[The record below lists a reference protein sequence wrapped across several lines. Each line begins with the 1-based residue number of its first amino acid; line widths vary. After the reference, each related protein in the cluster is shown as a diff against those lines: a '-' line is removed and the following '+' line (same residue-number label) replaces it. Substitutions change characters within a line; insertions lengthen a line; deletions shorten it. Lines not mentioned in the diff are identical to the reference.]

1 MRKLAFGAVCVLFMQ
16 LFGLPFLTTG
26 HMGIEA
32 AHAQYFKGEPFQAYP
47 RPMDAPFASWQE
59 ADGATTSL
67 LRYKGDVLL
76 VNFWATWCGPCKA
89 IAPVI
94 DEIAGEYNGKVK
106 VGKVDVDQ
114 NQDTAMK
121 FGVRSI
127 PTLLIMK
134 DGKVVNQIVGAV
146 PKGNITTMLDEII

>member
-1 MRKLAFGAVCVLFMQ
+1 MRCHKLLGLFLLIIGGLMSENVHKFTDQNFDSDVSKSNIPVL
-16 LFGLPFLTTG
+16 
-26 HMGIEA
+26 I
-32 AHAQYFKGEPFQAYP
+32 
-47 RPMDAPFASWQE
+47 D
-59 ADGATTSL
+59 
-67 LRYKGDVLL
+67 
-76 VNFWATWCGPCKA
+76 FWASWCGPCKA

-121 FGVRSI
+121 YGVRSI

-146 PKGNITTMLDEII
+146 PKGEYHYNVRRSYLIRKRKGK